1 EGRQEVDVSERI
13 DVSEKHKVQSKIH
26 PVVRKCSGLGSG
38 ISCEVHEHLAVERFR
53 HTGDVRE

>member
-53 HTGDVRE
+53 HTGD